1 MILLIDNYDSFTY
14 NLVHTFG
21 ELGVACDV
29 RRNDSLTPA
38 EAMALEPE
46 AIVLSPGPC
55 TPNEA
60 GICCDLIEVASGK
73 IPILGVCLGHQ
84 AIGQVFGG
92 EVVRA
97 PKPMHGK
104 VSEVFH
110 DNRDVFE
117 GLHTPFNATRY
128 HSLMLR
134 QETMPDVL
142 EVTARTADGII
153 MGVAHRTLPVFGV
166 QFHPESIASEHGHE
180 LLANFVGIARG
191 GDKPARITVNTG
203 PTANA
208 VEAGFG
214 GFGIRCRDVRR
225 RSRSCICDRHGW
237 RRDRGPDRGFAGDAI
252 HVRGETAGEL
262 LGATRAMRARMQA
275 IAAPDGAIDV
285 CGTGGDGLGTLNV
298 STAVAFVLAGCGVPV
313 AKHGNRAISSRSGA
327 HDVLRV
333 LGIDADPPID
343 SLAGRLAADGVVFLF
358 APTHH
363 PALRHAAKV
372 RAELGHRTI
381 FNLLGPLANP
391 ANVKRQL
398 TGVYDPAWSVP
409 MAETL
414 GALGT
419 ECAWIV
425 HGQGLDELTLS
436 GISTVTEWREGRLR
450 TFHRDAGG
458 GGSGDRADRGDQAA
472 ADAVQN
478 AEALLALL
486 QGAHSPYRDTV
497 LLNTA
502 AALIV
507 AGRADDLRAG
517 VATARLAIDSGAAL
531 DVLERARRPI
541 LEAAWQ
547 TC

>member
-1 MILLIDNYDSFTY
+1 MSAD
-14 NLVHTFG
+14 
-21 ELGVACDV
+21 E
-29 RRNDSLTPA
+29 A
-38 EAMALEPE
+38 EAAF
-46 AIVLSPGPC
+46 AIVMDGDA
-55 TPNEA
+55 TEA
-60 GICCDLIEVASGK
+60 
-73 IPILGVCLGHQ
+73 Q
-84 AIGQVFGG
+84 
-92 EVVRA
+92 
-97 PKPMHGK
+97 
-104 VSEVFH
+104 
-110 DNRDVFE
+110 
-117 GLHTPFNATRY
+117 
-128 HSLMLR
+128 
-134 QETMPDVL
+134 
-142 EVTARTADGII
+142 
-153 MGVAHRTLPVFGV
+153 
-166 QFHPESIASEHGHE
+166 IAA
-180 LLANFVGIARG
+180 LLA
-191 GDKPARITVNTG
+191 
-203 PTANA
+203 
-208 VEAGFG
+208 
-214 GFGIRCRDVRR
+214 
-225 RSRSCICDRHGW
+225 
-237 RRDRGPDRGFAGDAI
+237 AI

-285 CGTGGDGLGTLNV
+285 CGTGGDGFGTLNV

-436 GISTVTEWREGRLR
+436 GISTVTEWRERRLR
-450 TFHRDAGG
+450 NFTVTPEEAGLATAPIEAIKG
-458 GGSGDRADRGDQAA
+458 G
-472 ADAVQN
+472 DAVQN

-507 AGRADDLRAG
+507 AGRVDDLRAG
-517 VATARLAIDSGAAL
+517 VATSRLAIDSGAAL

>member
-60 GICCDLIEVASGK
+60 GICCGLIELASGK

-97 PKPMHGK
+97 PRPMHGK

-191 GDKPARITVNTG
+191 GDKPARI
-203 PTANA
+203 A
-208 VEAGFG
+208 
-214 GFGIRCRDVRR
+214 
-225 RSRSCICDRHGW
+225 
-237 RRDRGPDRGFAGDAI
+237 
-252 HVRGETAGEL
+252 
-262 LGATRAMRARMQA
+262 
-275 IAAPDGAIDV
+275 
-285 CGTGGDGLGTLNV
+285 
-298 STAVAFVLAGCGVPV
+298 
-313 AKHGNRAISSRSGA
+313 
-327 HDVLRV
+327 
-333 LGIDADPPID
+333 
-343 SLAGRLAADGVVFLF
+343 
-358 APTHH
+358 
-363 PALRHAAKV
+363 
-372 RAELGHRTI
+372 
-381 FNLLGPLANP
+381 
-391 ANVKRQL
+391 
-398 TGVYDPAWSVP
+398 
-409 MAETL
+409 
-414 GALGT
+414 
-419 ECAWIV
+419 
-425 HGQGLDELTLS
+425 
-436 GISTVTEWREGRLR
+436 
-450 TFHRDAGG
+450 
-458 GGSGDRADRGDQAA
+458 
-472 ADAVQN
+472 
-478 AEALLALL
+478 
-486 QGAHSPYRDTV
+486 
-497 LLNTA
+497 
-502 AALIV
+502 
-507 AGRADDLRAG
+507 
-517 VATARLAIDSGAAL
+517 
-531 DVLERARRPI
+531 
-541 LEAAWQ
+541 
-547 TC
+547 